1 MVQCVLLIK
10 VTRFCCPEQV
20 QHLKPTANCL
30 EEFRNFPFLGN
41 DETIAGLGKEL
52 PEYLAATDGLSLSSD
67 DEKLAWWAAHSKTLP
82 NWSALVKKLLFLR
95 PSSASAERVFS
106 LLNNAFNVQQ
116 DSSLTDY
123 LESSV
128 MLRYNGAK
136 RN

>member
-1 MVQCVLLIK
+1 M
-10 VTRFCCPEQV
+10 
-20 QHLKPTANCL
+20 KPTAKCL

-41 DETIAGLGKEL
+41 DEIIAGLGKEL
-52 PEYLAATDGLSLSSD
+52 PEYHAATDGVSLSSD
-67 DEKLAWWAAHSKTLP
+67 DEKFAWWAAHSKTLP
-82 NWSALVKKLLFLR
+82 NWSALVKKLLFLQ

-106 LLNNAFNVQQ
+106 LLNNAFNAQR

-123 LESSV
+123 LKSSV